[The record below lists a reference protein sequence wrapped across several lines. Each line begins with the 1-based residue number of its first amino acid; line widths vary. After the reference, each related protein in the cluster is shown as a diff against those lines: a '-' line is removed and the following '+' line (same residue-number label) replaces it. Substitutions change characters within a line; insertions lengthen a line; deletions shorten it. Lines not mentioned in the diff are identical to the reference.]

1 MGQDDL
7 KCIKAFV
14 FLVELETVRPQGG
27 KRPSEQS
34 RPSNGTT
41 KLTRI
46 RVHLSARV
54 HFLHPPVGF
63 PPPEASGEHS
73 TDSTGRERHCEH
85 KTTGSRGKE
94 NISGLHEMGRELGTL
109 SNFPT

>member
-41 KLTRI
+41 KLTRT
-46 RVHLSARV
+46 RAHLRARV

-85 KTTGSRGKE
+85 KTTGHVEKKTSQAFMRWDV
-94 NISGLHEMGRELGTL
+94 NSAHYLIT
-109 SNFPT
+109 F